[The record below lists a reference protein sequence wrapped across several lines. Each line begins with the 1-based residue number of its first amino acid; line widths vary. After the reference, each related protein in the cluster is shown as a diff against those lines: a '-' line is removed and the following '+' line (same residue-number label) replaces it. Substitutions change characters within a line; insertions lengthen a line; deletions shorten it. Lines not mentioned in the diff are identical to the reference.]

1 MSAATISINSKLPNG
16 DLVQLGG
23 VGFDDFYANVLGA
36 AQGDVAAAEVILDK
50 VRTAV
55 GLSTDGQ
62 AVQVLQQNLSAQH
75 IPAGHYVTSDV
86 PSPQE
91 AVAQTQQRQAAG
103 PPPGLTAPYCQHGQR
118 VYQAGTSKANKPYKM
133 WKCTSGDRANEC
145 PAEWIR

>member
-50 VRTAV
+50 VRAAV
-55 GLSTDGQ
+55 GLPTDGQ
-62 AVQVLQQNLSAQH
+62 AVAVLQQNLNAQP
-75 IPAGHYVTSDV
+75 ISDEAQQQYAPPQQAQQPAS
-86 PSPQE
+86 PS
-91 AVAQTQQRQAAG
+91 RQAAG

-118 VYQAGTSKANKPYKM
+118 VYSAGTSKAGKPYKM
-133 WKCTSGDRANEC
+133 WKCTSTDRASEC
-145 PAEWIR
+145 PAEWLR